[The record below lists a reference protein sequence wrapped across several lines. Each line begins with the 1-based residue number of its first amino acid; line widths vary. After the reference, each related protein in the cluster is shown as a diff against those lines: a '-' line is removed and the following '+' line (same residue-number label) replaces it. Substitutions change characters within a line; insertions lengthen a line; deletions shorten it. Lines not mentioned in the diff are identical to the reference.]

1 MSLRPA
7 WIQKGRDEILGEI
20 SLLREKTGMTIV
32 LVSHSMEDVANY
44 VNRIIVM
51 NKGSV
56 MFDDEP
62 KRVLRMG
69 RSWRR

>member
-1 MSLRPA
+1 
-7 WIQKGRDEILGEI
+7 
-20 SLLREKTGMTIV
+20 MTIV

-62 KRVLRMG
+62 KKVFAHGKELEAIESRPLR
-69 RSWRR
+69 